1 MPKKQLTA
9 EAIAKI
15 IEENK
20 KNFKYS
26 PFDFGEVS
34 ERLQNAAKKYNKLK
48 ELENATLTPQ
58 GRLVISNKK
67 EVQTE
72 LNVSSKRE
80 YYSRASFENTFDTEI
95 VQLLTAEPE
104 EDKTPPPPTPIYQP
118 PPAPTDVR
126 LAAVNHHWSMDGKR
140 GRTEKDLPSW
150 KNNIHPLGNN
160 PKGGYLIIPDDHPLF
175 FLSHCEPKEARS
187 SFNYEWKV
195 DGEIVSTSP
204 SFHMYNCSD
213 QGQGVDDWHKE
224 NDSSSNHPSWHTH
237 WRNQPDVMV
246 EVRVWNESGEKK
258 AKAPYRCAY
267 NVGSGDNRDDDGKP
281 LPRWKWIGTKYF
293 REKEW
298 MKGNYPYL
306 TDWTIDQH
314 YKPRKVVLRQI
325 NIKDFEETV
334 YKRASRFAPKPWST
348 KQKLDVSL
356 DKFRKFV
363 GKGWFGNVQ
372 YLGNQSKKEHWEKA
386 KKYDNK
392 KDDPKLPNPYNLNN
406 EWAMMGVIYLDD
418 TKVTLNDLWS
428 GYWAKGFDKY
438 DFTNFMRLDKN
449 GNAVKS
455 TKTEDGSTAM
465 ERLGNEIAVTIPT
478 GTSAK
483 IGFKF
488 GYKKSGDGSTKDLKY
503 LYWDAMKTISVDKS
517 SPEVIYVD
525 LDATAEEIVFDS
537 TTYNWKGEAKDIGK
551 FKKSQ
556 AKNVLK
562 IFKKPTKRFSFG
574 RWL

>member
-26 PFDFGEVS
+26 PYDFGEVS
-34 ERLQNAAKKYNKLK
+34 ERLQNAAKNYNKLK
-48 ELENATLTPQ
+48 EFENATLSPQ

-95 VQLLTAEPE
+95 VQLLTPEPE
-104 EDKTPPPPTPIYQP
+104 PDKTTPPPAHQP

-126 LAAVNHHWSMDGKR
+126 LSATNHHWTMDGKK
-140 GRTEKDLPSW
+140 GRTEKDMPAW
-150 KNNIHPLGNN
+150 RKNIHPLGNN
-160 PKGGYLIIPDDHPLF
+160 PKGGYLVIPDDHPLF
-175 FLSHCEPKEARS
+175 YLSHCEPKSARP

-224 NDSSSNHPSWHTH
+224 NNRAWHTH
-237 WRNQPDVMV
+237 WENQDDIMV
-246 EVRVWNESGEKK
+246 EVRVWNESGEMK

-267 NVGSGDNRDDDGKP
+267 SVGSTDNQDDDGKP
-281 LPRWKWIGTKYF
+281 LPRWRWKGIKYF

-306 TDWTIDQH
+306 TDYTIDQQ
-314 YKPRKVVLRQI
+314 YKPRKIVLRQI
-325 NIKDFEETV
+325 NIKDFEKTV
-334 YKRASRFAPKPWST
+334 YKRASRFAPKPWSIN
-348 KQKLDVSL
+348 QKMDVSL
-356 DKFRKFV
+356 DRFRQR
-363 GKGWFGNVQ
+363 GLYWG
-372 YLGNQSKKEHWEKA
+372 QSFKRWSEQFKKKHNEKV

-392 KDDPKLPNPYNLNN
+392 KDHPELPNPYNLYNK
-406 EWAMMGVIYLDD
+406 WAMMGVIYLDD
-418 TKVTLNDLWS
+418 TKVTLKDLWS
-428 GYWAKGFDKY
+428 GYNANGFDKY
-438 DFTNFMRLDKN
+438 NFTNFMRLDEN

-455 TKTEDGSTAM
+455 TKEKDGTTAM
-465 ERLGNEIAVTIPT
+465 ERLNKEISVTVPT
-478 GTSAK
+478 STSAK

-503 LYWDAMKTISVDKS
+503 LYWDAMKTIKVDKD

-525 LDATAEEIVFDS
+525 LSARAEEIVFDS
-537 TTYNWKGEAKDIGK
+537 TDYNWKGEAKDRGK
-551 FKKSQ
+551 FRKSQ
-556 AKNVLK
+556 AKKKLK
-562 IFKKPTKRFSFG
+562 GVYDKTLG

>member
-126 LAAVNHHWSMDGKR
+126 LASVNHHWSMDGKR
-140 GRTEKDLPSW
+140 GRTEKDLPEW

-224 NDSSSNHPSWHTH
+224 NDRAWHTH

-267 NVGSGDNRDDDGKP
+267 NVGSIDNLDDDGKP
-281 LPRWKWIGTKYF
+281 LPRWRWKGIAYF
-293 REKEW
+293 KEKEW
-298 MKGNYPYL
+298 MKGNPEYL
-306 TDWTIDQH
+306 TDYTIDQQ

-348 KQKLDVSL
+348 KQKMEVSL
-356 DKFRKFV
+356 DRV
-363 GKGWFGNVQ
+363 RVQ
-372 YLGNQSKKEHWEKA
+372 SLHWGRSRQQWSKLFEKKHKEKIKNYDKKKEDA
-386 KKYDNK
+386 
-392 KDDPKLPNPYNLNN
+392 KLPNPYNLYNK
-406 EWAMMGVIYLDD
+406 WAMMGVIYLDD

-428 GYWAKGFDKY
+428 GYNADGFDKY

-449 GNAVKS
+449 GNTAKNSKGNNS

-465 ERLGNEIAVTIPT
+465 ERLGNEIAITIPT
-478 GTSAK
+478 STSAK

-503 LYWDAMKTISVDKS
+503 LYWDAMKNISVDKN
-517 SPEVIYVD
+517 SPEIIYVD
-525 LDATAEEIVFDS
+525 LDARAEEIVFDS
-537 TTYNWKGEAKDIGK
+537 TEYNWKGEAKIGR
-551 FKKSQ
+551 
-556 AKNVLK
+556 AHV
-562 IFKKPTKRFSFG
+562 
-574 RWL
+574 